1 VTRAKSNREPSA
13 ARRGFL
19 RRSLWLMMPLALP
32 ALVAPIAAR
41 GSRAPSDP
49 GAATIDV
56 RDKGAL
62 GDGVHDDTAAFQA
75 AIDALPAA
83 GGTVTVPEGNYMI
96 DAKRSI
102 KLRSNMRLKI
112 SSAATLSAIANDSER
127 SWVIKVWRAK
137 NVQIIGG
144 RIVGER
150 VGHRGATGEWGYG
163 ISIQA
168 SDNVSVTGTHISDC
182 WGDGIWIG
190 GLGRRASVVVST
202 NVTLDHVIST
212 NNRRQGLSIGPVRGV
227 NVIHSTF
234 SHTHGT
240 KPQAGID
247 IEPQGQGPARDIT
260 FSDCTITGNQ
270 GSGLEIHS
278 NVSGVVVK
286 NCRIQDNN
294 GYGVLSVGASQLT
307 ISENTITG
315 NGLVGV
321 TISPGTNN
329 VRITGNSLTGNSTR
343 FLRSLVDSIRSMKM
357 SDRAHNLR
365 IAEGAGAVTV
375 SGNTFQP

>member
-1 VTRAKSNREPSA
+1 MNHAKPDREPSA
-13 ARRGFL
+13 DRRGFL
-19 RRSLWLMMPLALP
+19 RRSLLLMLPLALP
-32 ALVAPIAAR
+32 ALVAPVVVR
-41 GSRAPSDP
+41 GSGLSRDAD
-49 GAATIDV
+49 AATIDV
-56 RDKGAL
+56 RDKGAR

-75 AIDALPAA
+75 AVDALPAE
-83 GGTVTVPEGNYMI
+83 GGTVTVPDGNYMI
-96 DAKRSI
+96 DAVRSI
-102 KLRSNMRLKI
+102 NLRSNMRLQM
-112 SSAATLSAIANDSER
+112 SSAATLSAIANDRER
-127 SWVIKVWRAK
+127 SWVIKAWRTK
-137 NVQIIGG
+137 NVRIVGG

-150 VGHRGATGEWGYG
+150 VGHRGSTGEWGYG

-168 SDNVSVTGTHISDC
+168 SHNVSVIGTHISDC

-190 GLGRRASVVVST
+190 GLGRRAGVVVST
-202 NVTLDHVIST
+202 DVTLDHVVCT

-227 NVIHSTF
+227 SVIHCTF

-240 KPQAGID
+240 KPQAGVD

-294 GYGVLSVGASQLT
+294 GYGVLSAGAGQLT
-307 ISENTITG
+307 ISENAITG

-321 TISPGTNN
+321 TISRTTNE
-329 VRITGNSLTGNSTR
+329 VRITGNNLTGNSTR
-343 FLRSLVDSIRSMKM
+343 FLRGLVASIRSMKM

-365 IAEGAGAVTV
+365 IADGAQGVTV
-375 SGNTFQP
+375 SDNTFQP